1 MQYGTVQ
8 QRILAF
14 ILDAMI
20 LLVALGAIE
29 AVGIPVFDDVIPVEV
44 PVDGAAQTGAVETET
59 KFKPSLPGIVVTL
72 ALIWGYYVG
81 FEVSKY
87 EATPGKIAMALRVTD
102 LQGRRI
108 GIFRSSVR
116 HFAKLLTLAT
126 LSIGFFIA
134 IFTRKRQTLH
144 DLIAGCVVISKTR

>member
-8 QRILAF
+8 QRVLAF
-14 ILDAMI
+14 ILDGMI
-20 LLVALGAIE
+20 LLIALGVIE
-29 AVGIPVFDDVIPVEV
+29 AVGLPVFDDIGITEV
-44 PVDGAAQTGAVETET
+44 VVDGATEAQRQIEY
-59 KFKPSLPGIVVTL
+59 SIPGIVVTL
-72 ALIWGYYVG
+72 ALFWGYFVG

-102 LQGRRI
+102 MEGRRV
-108 GIFRSSVR
+108 GIVRSSVR
-116 HFAKLLTLAT
+116 HFAKFLTLAT

-144 DLIAGCVVISKTR
+144 DLIAGCVVISKTK

>member
-14 ILDAMI
+14 ILDGMI
-20 LLVALGAIE
+20 LLIVLGVIE
-29 AVGIPVFDDVIPVEV
+29 AVGLPVFDDIGINEIV
-44 PVDGAAQTGAVETET
+44 VDGATEAQRQIEY
-59 KFKPSLPGIVVTL
+59 SIPGIVVTL
-72 ALIWGYYVG
+72 ALFWGYFVG

-102 LQGRRI
+102 MEGRRVGVI
-108 GIFRSSVR
+108 RATVR
-116 HFAKLLTLAT
+116 HFAKFLTIAT

-144 DLIAGCVVISKTR
+144 DLIAGCVVISKTK

>member
-14 ILDAMI
+14 ILDGMI
-20 LLVALGAIE
+20 LLIVLGVIE
-29 AVGIPVFDDVIPVEV
+29 AVGLPVFDDIGINEIV
-44 PVDGAAQTGAVETET
+44 VDGATEAQRQIEY
-59 KFKPSLPGIVVTL
+59 SIPGIVVTL
-72 ALIWGYYVG
+72 ALFWGYFVG

-102 LQGRRI
+102 MEGRRVGVI
-108 GIFRSSVR
+108 RSTVR
-116 HFAKLLTLAT
+116 HFAKFLTIAT

-144 DLIAGCVVISKTR
+144 DLIAGCVVISKTK

>member
-14 ILDAMI
+14 ILDGMI
-20 LLVALGAIE
+20 LLIVLGVIE
-29 AVGIPVFDDVIPVEV
+29 AIGLPVFDDIGINEV
-44 PVDGAAQTGAVETET
+44 VVDGSTEVQRQIQY
-59 KFKPSLPGIVVTL
+59 SIPGIVITL
-72 ALIWGYYVG
+72 ALFWGYFVG

-102 LQGRRI
+102 MEGRRVGVI
-108 GIFRSSVR
+108 RATVR
-116 HFAKLLTLAT
+116 HFAKFLTIAT

-144 DLIAGCVVISKTR
+144 DLIAGCVVISKTK

>member
-14 ILDAMI
+14 ILDGMI
-20 LLVALGAIE
+20 LLIVLGVIE
-29 AVGIPVFDDVIPVEV
+29 AVGLPVFDDIGINEIV
-44 PVDGAAQTGAVETET
+44 VDGATEAQRQIEY
-59 KFKPSLPGIVVTL
+59 SIPGIVVTL
-72 ALIWGYYVG
+72 ALFWGYFVG

-102 LQGRRI
+102 MEGRRVGVI
-108 GIFRSSVR
+108 RSTVR
-116 HFAKLLTLAT
+116 HFAKVLTIAT

-144 DLIAGCVVISKTR
+144 DLIAGCVVISKTK

>member
-14 ILDAMI
+14 ILDGMI
-20 LLVALGAIE
+20 LLIVLGVIE
-29 AVGIPVFDDVIPVEV
+29 AVGLPVFDDIGITEV
-44 PVDGAAQTGAVETET
+44 VVDGATEAQRQIQY
-59 KFKPSLPGIVVTL
+59 SIPGIVITL
-72 ALIWGYYVG
+72 ALFWGYFVG

-102 LQGRRI
+102 MGGRRI
-108 GIFRSSVR
+108 GVIRSTVR
-116 HFAKLLTLAT
+116 HFAKFLTIAT

-144 DLIAGCVVISKTR
+144 DLIAGCVVVSKTK

>member
-14 ILDAMI
+14 ILDGMI
-20 LLVALGAIE
+20 LLIVLGVIE
-29 AVGIPVFDDVIPVEV
+29 AVGLPVFDDIGINEIV
-44 PVDGAAQTGAVETET
+44 VDGATEAQRQIEY
-59 KFKPSLPGIVVTL
+59 SIPGIVVTL
-72 ALIWGYYVG
+72 ALFWGYFVG

-102 LQGRRI
+102 MAGRRVGVI
-108 GIFRSSVR
+108 RATVR
-116 HFAKLLTLAT
+116 HFAKFLTIAT

-144 DLIAGCVVISKTR
+144 DLIAGCVVISKTK

>member
-14 ILDAMI
+14 IVDVMI
-20 LLVALGAIE
+20 LLVAIGILE
-29 AVGIPVFDDVIPVEV
+29 AVGIPVFDDFRTVDVV
-44 PVDGAAQTGAVETET
+44 VDGATET
-59 KFKPSLPGIVVTL
+59 QTKIEYSITGIVVTL

-102 LQGRRI
+102 MAGRRVGVI
-108 GIFRSSVR
+108 RSSIR

-134 IFTRKRQTLH
+134 VFTRKRQTLH
-144 DLIAGCVVISKTR
+144 DLIAGCVVISKTK

>member
-14 ILDAMI
+14 IVDLMI
-20 LLVALGAIE
+20 LLVAIGIID
-29 AVGIPVFDDVIPVEV
+29 AVGIPVFDDFRKVEV
-44 PVDGAAQTGAVETET
+44 TVDGATEAQTKIEYSIT
-59 KFKPSLPGIVVTL
+59 GIVVTF

-102 LQGRRI
+102 REGRRV
-108 GIFRSSVR
+108 GIIRSSIR

-134 IFTRKRQTLH
+134 VFTRKRQTLH
-144 DLIAGCVVISKTR
+144 DLIAGCVVISKTK

>member
-14 ILDAMI
+14 IVDAMI
-20 LLVALGAIE
+20 LLLVIGIVD
-29 AVGIPVFDDVIPVEV
+29 AVGIPVFDDFRVVEV
-44 PVDGAAQTGAVETET
+44 TVDGATEAQNKIEYSIT
-59 KFKPSLPGIVVTL
+59 GIVITL

-81 FEVSKY
+81 FEVSRY

-108 GIFRSSVR
+108 GIIRSSIR

-144 DLIAGCVVISKTR
+144 DLIAGCLVISKTK

>member
-14 ILDAMI
+14 ILDGMI
-20 LLVALGAIE
+20 LLIVLGVIE
-29 AVGIPVFDDVIPVEV
+29 AVGLPVFDDIGITEV
-44 PVDGAAQTGAVETET
+44 VVDGATEAQRQIQY
-59 KFKPSLPGIVVTL
+59 SIPGIVITL
-72 ALIWGYYVG
+72 ALFWGYFVG

-102 LQGRRI
+102 MEGRRI
-108 GIFRSSVR
+108 GVIRSTVR
-116 HFAKLLTLAT
+116 HFAKFLTIAT

-144 DLIAGCVVISKTR
+144 DLIAGCVVVSKTK

>member
-14 ILDAMI
+14 ILDGMI
-20 LLVALGAIE
+20 LLVALGVIE
-29 AVGIPVFDDVIPVEV
+29 ALGIPVFDDFRTVDVI
-44 PVDGAAQTGAVETET
+44 VDGATET
-59 KFKPSLPGIVVTL
+59 QTKIQYSIPGIVVTL

-102 LQGRRI
+102 MEGRRV
-108 GIFRSSVR
+108 GIVRSSIR
-116 HFAKLLTLAT
+116 HFAKFLTLAT

-134 IFTRKRQTLH
+134 IFTRKRQALH
-144 DLIAGCVVISKTR
+144 DLIAHCVVISKTK

>member
-14 ILDAMI
+14 IVDAMI
-20 LLVALGAIE
+20 LLVLIGLLD
-29 AVGIPVFDDVIPVEV
+29 AVGIPVFDDFRVVDV
-44 PVDGAAQTGAVETET
+44 SVDGAAETERVIEYSVT
-59 KFKPSLPGIVVTL
+59 GIIVTI
-72 ALIWGYYVG
+72 AMIWGYYVG
-81 FEVSKY
+81 FEVSRY

-102 LQGRRI
+102 MEGRRV
-108 GIFRSSVR
+108 GIIRASVR

-134 IFTRKRQTLH
+134 VFTRKRQTLH
-144 DLIAGCVVISKTR
+144 DLIAGCLVLSKTK

>member
-14 ILDAMI
+14 ILDGMI
-20 LLVALGAIE
+20 LLIVLGIVE
-29 AVGIPVFDDVIPVEV
+29 GVGIPVFDDFRVVKV
-44 PVDGAAQTGAVETET
+44 VVDGATEAQNRIEY
-59 KFKPSLPGIVVTL
+59 SIPGIVVTL
-72 ALIWGYYVG
+72 AMFWGYYVG

-102 LQGRRI
+102 MEGRRVGVI
-108 GIFRSSVR
+108 RATVR
-116 HFAKLLTLAT
+116 HFAKFLTLAT

-144 DLIAGCVVISKTR
+144 DLIAGCVVISKTK

>member
-14 ILDAMI
+14 ILDGMI
-20 LLVALGAIE
+20 LLIVLGVIE
-29 AVGIPVFDDVIPVEV
+29 AVGLPVFDDIGINEV
-44 PVDGAAQTGAVETET
+44 VVDGATEAQRQIEY
-59 KFKPSLPGIVVTL
+59 SIPGIVVTL
-72 ALIWGYYVG
+72 ALFWGYFVG

-102 LQGRRI
+102 VEGRRVGVI
-108 GIFRSSVR
+108 RATVR
-116 HFAKLLTLAT
+116 HFAKFLTIAT

-144 DLIAGCVVISKTR
+144 DLIAGCVVISKTK

>member
-14 ILDAMI
+14 ILDGMI
-20 LLVALGAIE
+20 LLIVLGVIE
-29 AVGIPVFDDVIPVEV
+29 AVGLPVFDDIGINEV
-44 PVDGAAQTGAVETET
+44 VVDGATEAQRQIEY
-59 KFKPSLPGIVVTL
+59 SIPGIVVTL
-72 ALIWGYYVG
+72 ALFWGYFVG

-102 LQGRRI
+102 MAGRRVGVI
-108 GIFRSSVR
+108 RATVR
-116 HFAKLLTLAT
+116 HFAKFLTIAT

>member
-14 ILDAMI
+14 ILDGMI
-20 LLVALGAIE
+20 LLIVLGVIE
-29 AVGIPVFDDVIPVEV
+29 AVGLPVFDDIGINEV
-44 PVDGAAQTGAVETET
+44 VVDGATEAQRQIEY
-59 KFKPSLPGIVVTL
+59 SIPGIVVTL
-72 ALIWGYYVG
+72 ALFWGYFVG

-102 LQGRRI
+102 MEGRRVGVI
-108 GIFRSSVR
+108 RATVR
-116 HFAKLLTLAT
+116 HFAKFLTIAT

-144 DLIAGCVVISKTR
+144 DLIAGCVVISKTK

>member
-14 ILDAMI
+14 ILDGMI
-20 LLVALGAIE
+20 LLIVLGVIE
-29 AVGIPVFDDVIPVEV
+29 AIGLPVFDDIGINEV
-44 PVDGAAQTGAVETET
+44 VVDGATEAQRQIEY
-59 KFKPSLPGIVVTL
+59 SIPGIVVTL
-72 ALIWGYYVG
+72 ALFWGYFVG

-102 LQGRRI
+102 MEGRRVGVI
-108 GIFRSSVR
+108 RATVR
-116 HFAKLLTLAT
+116 HFAKFLTIAT

-144 DLIAGCVVISKTR
+144 DLIAGCVVISKTK

>member
-14 ILDAMI
+14 IVDLMI
-20 LLVALGAIE
+20 LLVAIGIIE
-29 AVGIPVFDDVIPVEV
+29 AVGIPVFDDFRTVEIA
-44 PVDGAAQTGAVETET
+44 VDGATEAQTKIEYSIT
-59 KFKPSLPGIVVTL
+59 GIVVTL

-102 LQGRRI
+102 MAGRRVGVI
-108 GIFRSSVR
+108 RSTVR
-116 HFAKLLTLAT
+116 HFAKFLTLAT

-134 IFTRKRQTLH
+134 VFTRKRQTLH
-144 DLIAGCVVISKTR
+144 DLIAGCVVISKTK

>member
-14 ILDAMI
+14 ILDGMI
-20 LLVALGAIE
+20 LLIVLGVIE
-29 AVGIPVFDDVIPVEV
+29 AVGLPVFDDIGINEIV
-44 PVDGAAQTGAVETET
+44 VDGATEAQRQIEY
-59 KFKPSLPGIVVTL
+59 SIPGIVVTL
-72 ALIWGYYVG
+72 ALFWGYFVG

-102 LQGRRI
+102 VEGRRVGVI
-108 GIFRSSVR
+108 RATVR
-116 HFAKLLTLAT
+116 HFAKFLTIAT

-144 DLIAGCVVISKTR
+144 DLIAGCVVISKTK

>member
-14 ILDAMI
+14 ILDGMI
-20 LLVALGAIE
+20 LLIVLGVIE
-29 AVGIPVFDDVIPVEV
+29 AIGLPVFDDIGINEV
-44 PVDGAAQTGAVETET
+44 VVDGSTEVQRQIQY
-59 KFKPSLPGIVVTL
+59 SIPGIVITL
-72 ALIWGYYVG
+72 ALFWGYFVG

-102 LQGRRI
+102 MEGRRVGVI
-108 GIFRSSVR
+108 RSTVR
-116 HFAKLLTLAT
+116 HFAKFLTIAT

-144 DLIAGCVVISKTR
+144 DLIAGCVVISKTK